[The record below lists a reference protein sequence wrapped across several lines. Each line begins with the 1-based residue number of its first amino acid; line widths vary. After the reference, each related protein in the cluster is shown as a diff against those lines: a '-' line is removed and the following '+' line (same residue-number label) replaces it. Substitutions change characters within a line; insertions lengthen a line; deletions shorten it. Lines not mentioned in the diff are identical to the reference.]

1 MTIKKNKTTKKR
13 IQSENSTLPLLPLKN
28 VAILPK
34 SIIPIIVG
42 RDISIKAVEHALKND
57 RMLFI
62 SAQKD
67 ANVEIHTKNDVFT
80 YGTRSTILQVMRM
93 PNGPLKILAEGLCRA
108 KAVSFSDHEDGFINA
123 TCQDLNTTNLEP
135 SVELDATWRELLNL
149 YVTYTKL
156 N

>member
-67 ANVEIHTKNDVFT
+67 ANGEIPTKNDVFT
-80 YGTRSTILQVMRM
+80 YGTRSPILFAMRV
-93 PNGPLKILAEGLCRA
+93 PK
-108 KAVSFSDHEDGFINA
+108 
-123 TCQDLNTTNLEP
+123 
-135 SVELDATWRELLNL
+135 
-149 YVTYTKL
+149 
-156 N
+156 